1 MPPPPNSLFINL
13 RDMHRLMRMLPPDPP
28 PKKNEISECEVK
40 ELAIR
45 FTEALIK
52 SWDFKVSIDI
62 RKFAEWGLTIASHL
76 QDVYSKRQND

>member
-1 MPPPPNSLFINL
+1 MY
-13 RDMHRLMRMLPPDPP
+13 RLMRTVPPVCP
-28 PKKNEISECEVK
+28 NEITEREVK

>member
-1 MPPPPNSLFINL
+1 MKTVPPVRP
-13 RDMHRLMRMLPPDPP
+13 
-28 PKKNEISECEVK
+28 NEISELEVK

-52 SWDFKVSIDI
+52 SWDFSVSVNV

-76 QDVYSKRQND
+76 QDVYNQRQNDYPGT